1 MEPEHLLNFEIRI
14 REQLG
19 GLLAIG
25 EERKKSFFLDIGLI
39 SRVGQLLW
47 VAKFDETRLSQDMH
61 QLEPRLGAYKPHRSA
76 SF

>member
-1 MEPEHLLNFEIRI
+1 MEQEHLLNFEIRI

-47 VAKFDETRLSQDMH
+47 VAKFDETQLSQDMPSARTM
-61 QLEPRLGAYKPHRSA
+61 PRCRQTYRSA